1 MKDNLRTKH
10 YADGTTISQGSN
22 SMFSLTTSVSY
33 YFYPDGNSANQ
44 NTYGLLYN
52 WKAAIRTIS
61 NASTSNPSGVQ
72 GVCPNGWHLPSEAEY
87 TQLTDFVQAQSEY
100 ACNPTYTNYVASAM
114 ASNEGWNTS
123 PIECAPGYNMAS
135 NNATGFNA
143 IPAGQWAQDPSGIGQ
158 YASYWG
164 ASGDSSTAYSWNL
177 LMNHPYPV
185 VSYDMSEWAYAV
197 RCVRN

>member
-1 MKDNLRTKH
+1 M
-10 YADGTTISQGSN
+10 
-22 SMFSLTTSVSY
+22 
-33 YFYPDGNSANQ
+33 
-44 NTYGLLYN
+44 YN

-61 NASTSNPSGVQ
+61 NASTANPSGVQ

-87 TQLTDFVQAQSEY
+87 TQMTEYVQAQSEY
-100 ACNPTYTNYVASAM
+100 VCNPSYTNYVAAAF
-114 ASNEGWNTS
+114 ASNEGWMS
-123 PIECAPGYNMAS
+123 SGIGCAPGNNLAA

-143 IPAGQWAQDPSGIGQ
+143 MPAGQWAQDPSGISQ
-158 YASYWG
+158 YASFWG

-177 LMNHPYPV
+177 LVNHPYPV